1 MPLQIR
7 NSSAGWG
14 IISITLHWLIA
25 MIVIGM
31 FISGLY
37 MTSLT
42 YYDPWYHKAPA
53 LHKSVGSV
61 LFLLMLLRLS
71 WRLGN
76 PLPEALA
83 NHTQLEQVAA
93 RIAHILL
100 YLLLFTV
107 MISGYLI
114 ATAKGK
120 PVDVFGLFQ
129 LPALLAPIEQ
139 QEDIAGTIHLVLAI
153 ILIALATLHA
163 LAALKHHLFD
173 RDQTLLRM
181 LGESPETKN
190 QRRKS

>member
-107 MISGYLI
+107 IISGYLI

-153 ILIALATLHA
+153 ILIALATLHT
-163 LAALKHHLFD
+163 LAALKHHLFE

>member
-107 MISGYLI
+107 IISGYLI